1 MDNHLL
7 LAFISAAFLL
17 TVTPGVD
24 TAIVLRAATVDGR
37 RQALMASLGIAMGCL
52 IWGPRYRLGLARCC
66 AHPRWRIPSSSS
78 PAPSIWSGWGPGC
91 CSIHERHSNR

>member
-37 RQALMASLGIAMGCL
+37 RQALMASLGIALGRFL
-52 IWGPRYRLGLARCC
+52 RQPSAVKVLDRLTGGIFVAFGIRLA
-66 AHPRWRIPSSSS
+66 AS
-78 PAPSIWSGWGPGC
+78 PAP
-91 CSIHERHSNR
+91 

>member
-24 TAIVLRAATVDGR
+24 TAIVLRAATWMDDGR
-37 RQALMASLGIAMGCL
+37 RS
-52 IWGPRYRLGLARCC
+52 
-66 AHPRWRIPSSSS
+66 WRPLVS
-78 PAPSIWSGWGPGC
+78 PWAA
-91 CSIHERHSNR
+91 

>member
-37 RQALMASLGIAMGCL
+37 WQALMASLGIALGRFL
-52 IWGPRYRLGLARCC
+52 RQPSAVKVLDQLTGGIFVAFGIRLA
-66 AHPRWRIPSSSS
+66 AS
-78 PAPSIWSGWGPGC
+78 PAP
-91 CSIHERHSNR
+91 

>member
-37 RQALMASLGIAMGCL
+37 RQALMASLGIALGRFL
-52 IWGPRYRLGLARCC
+52 RQPSVKVLDQLTGGIFVAFGIRLA
-66 AHPRWRIPSSSS
+66 AS
-78 PAPSIWSGWGPGC
+78 PAP
-91 CSIHERHSNR
+91 

>member
-37 RQALMASLGIAMGCL
+37 RQALMASLGIALGRFL
-52 IWGPRYRLGLARCC
+52 RQPSVVKVLGRLTGGIFVAFGIRLA
-66 AHPRWRIPSSSS
+66 AS
-78 PAPSIWSGWGPGC
+78 PAP
-91 CSIHERHSNR
+91 